1 MCNFLHLLSR
11 VQNLQS
17 LPIHPRTETLI
28 LDCNFLKVWG
38 LTLVIMILL
47 QAQDWH
53 PVTGHLTNVK

>member
-1 MCNFLHLLSR
+1 MHLASR

-17 LPIHPRTETLI
+17 LPIHPRIETLT

-38 LTLVIMILL
+38 LTLVTMILL

-53 PVTGHLTNVK
+53 PVTGHSIMLNK